1 MAGTEPYENALGAI
15 PGAHPYPRTSRYHDA
30 EIGVHRQADGTEVRY
45 TKRRLLPPLDQQET
59 QDHTVGAGERPDL
72 LAQHHFGDP
81 TQWWRI
87 ADANPVLDPRELT
100 DEAGRTIELPEA
112 GEATAVSEL
121 PVGQGPVHIT
131 LLMGPKL
138 ARPVPAEVTEA
149 LLSAQITATA
159 GERSGFQLAFD
170 LTKNG
175 LINRRLLP
183 EGFFDPKT
191 RIIVTVSVRGTPDV
205 LFDGLIVRQE
215 VGTSN
220 QPGHSTLT
228 VTGEDLTL
236 LLDLE
241 ERTAR
246 YPNLPPSE
254 RVLNILRRYSD
265 YGIRPDVYTE
275 KIAQPPHQDLR
286 VHYQTGT
293 DLQYVTE
300 LANANGYTFYLEP
313 GPNPGQSSAR
323 WGPEVR
329 LGIRQ
334 HALNV
339 NMDANSTVDQLTF
352 AYDGTAREEPQARW
366 QDPGTRVSTL
376 LPQPAISPLRP
387 PLGRRPTPALKRKT
401 LSGTAK
407 QQREQAEAELLA
419 RAAVSADVVSGS
431 GSLDVNRH
439 GYILQPRQ
447 LVGVRGSGRAYDGDY
462 YVKSVTHT
470 LRPGSFQQNFTI
482 SREGLEARSDYV
494 RP

>member
-1 MAGTEPYENALGAI
+1 M
-15 PGAHPYPRTSRYHDA
+15 
-30 EIGVHRQADGTEVRY
+30 
-45 TKRRLLPPLDQQET
+45 
-59 QDHTVGAGERPDL
+59 
-72 LAQHHFGDP
+72 
-81 TQWWRI
+81 
-87 ADANPVLDPRELT
+87 
-100 DEAGRTIELPEA
+100 
-112 GEATAVSEL
+112 SEQ
-121 PVGQGPVHIT
+121 PVGQGPVHIQ

-138 ARPVPAEVTEA
+138 ARPVPLEVAEA

-159 GERSGFQLAFD
+159 GERSGFQFAFD

-175 LINRRLLP
+175 LLNQRLLP
-183 EGFFDPKT
+183 EGYFDPKI
-191 RIIVTVSVRGTPDV
+191 RVILTVSVRGTPEV

-215 VGTSN
+215 VGASN
-220 QPGHSTLT
+220 IPGHSTLT

-236 LLDLE
+236 LMDLE

-254 RVLNILRRYSD
+254 RVLAILRRYSD
-265 YGIRPDVYTE
+265 YGVRPDVYRE
-275 KIAQPPHQDLR
+275 MIAQPPHQDLR

-300 LANANGYTFYLEP
+300 LARANGYTFYLEP
-313 GPNPGQSSAR
+313 GPTPGRSAAR

-329 LGIRQ
+329 LGLRQ

-339 NMDANSTVDQLTF
+339 NMDAQSTVDQLTF

-366 QDPGTRVSTL
+366 QDPGTRQSTL
-376 LPQPAISPLRP
+376 LPQPPISPLRP
-387 PLGRRPTPALKRKT
+387 PLGRRASPALKRKT

-419 RAAVSADVVSGS
+419 RAAVSADVISGS

-439 GYILQPRQ
+439 GYLLQPRR
-447 LVGVRGSGRAYDGDY
+447 LVGVRGAGRAYDGDY
-462 YVKSVTHT
+462 YVKSVTHN
-470 LRPGSFQQNFTI
+470 LRPGSFQQNFTL
-482 SREGLEARSDYV
+482 SREGLEARGDTV

>member
-1 MAGTEPYENALGAI
+1 M
-15 PGAHPYPRTSRYHDA
+15 
-30 EIGVHRQADGTEVRY
+30 
-45 TKRRLLPPLDQQET
+45 
-59 QDHTVGAGERPDL
+59 
-72 LAQHHFGDP
+72 
-81 TQWWRI
+81 
-87 ADANPVLDPRELT
+87 
-100 DEAGRTIELPEA
+100 
-112 GEATAVSEL
+112 SEQ
-121 PVGQGPVHIT
+121 PVGQGPVHIQ
-131 LLMGPKL
+131 LLMGSTL
-138 ARPVPAEVTEA
+138 ARPVPVEVAEA

-159 GERSGFQLAFD
+159 GERSGFQFAFD
-170 LTKNG
+170 LTKSG
-175 LINRRLLP
+175 LINQRLLP

-191 RIIVTVSVRGTPDV
+191 RVILTVSVRGTPEV

-215 VGTSN
+215 VGASN
-220 QPGHSTLT
+220 VPGHSTLT

-236 LLDLE
+236 LMDLE

-254 RVLNILRRYSD
+254 RVLAILRRYSD
-265 YGIRPDVYTE
+265 YGVRPDVYQE
-275 KIAQPPHQDLR
+275 KVAQPPHQDLR

-300 LANANGYTFYLEP
+300 LARANGYTFYLEP
-313 GPNPGQSSAR
+313 GPNPGQSAAR

-329 LGIRQ
+329 LGRRQ

-339 NMDANSTVDQLTF
+339 NMDAQSTVDQLTF

-366 QDPGTRVSTL
+366 QDPGTRQSTL
-376 LPQPAISPLRP
+376 LPQPPISPMRP

-419 RAAVSADVVSGS
+419 RAAVSADVISGS

-439 GYILQPRQ
+439 GYLLQPRR
-447 LVGVRGSGRAYDGDY
+447 LVGVRGAGRAYDGDY
-462 YVKSVTHT
+462 YVKSVTYN
-470 LRPGSFQQNFTI
+470 LRPGSFQQNFTL

>member
-1 MAGTEPYENALGAI
+1 M
-15 PGAHPYPRTSRYHDA
+15 
-30 EIGVHRQADGTEVRY
+30 
-45 TKRRLLPPLDQQET
+45 
-59 QDHTVGAGERPDL
+59 
-72 LAQHHFGDP
+72 
-81 TQWWRI
+81 
-87 ADANPVLDPRELT
+87 
-100 DEAGRTIELPEA
+100 
-112 GEATAVSEL
+112 
-121 PVGQGPVHIT
+121 
-131 LLMGPKL
+131 
-138 ARPVPAEVTEA
+138 
-149 LLSAQITATA
+149 
-159 GERSGFQLAFD
+159 
-170 LTKNG
+170 
-175 LINRRLLP
+175 
-183 EGFFDPKT
+183 
-191 RIIVTVSVRGTPDV
+191 

-254 RVLNILRRYSD
+254 RVLSILRRYSD

-376 LPQPAISPLRP
+376 LPQPAISPCARRSADGPPRP
-387 PLGRRPTPALKRKT
+387 SSARRSPARPSSNASRPRPSCSPVPPSPPTSSPARDRST
-401 LSGTAK
+401 STGTATSSSP
-407 QQREQAEAELLA
+407 ANWSACAA
-419 RAAVSADVVSGS
+419 RD
-431 GSLDVNRH
+431 
-439 GYILQPRQ
+439 
-447 LVGVRGSGRAYDGDY
+447 GRTTATTT
-462 YVKSVTHT
+462 SS
-470 LRPGSFQQNFTI
+470 P
-482 SREGLEARSDYV
+482 
-494 RP
+494 